1 MSNFEAV
8 LLVSPEIS
16 DKILSKE
23 LEDFKKQIEVNQG
36 KIINIED
43 WGLRDLS
50 YKIGVFKKAFYNFYQ
65 IEIDGNKITTIRS
78 NLTQNE
84 NIIRHLF
91 IKVEK
96 HQELPT
102 KLNYEKK

>member
-8 LLVSPEIS
+8 LLLSPEIS
-16 DKILSKE
+16 DKILLKE
-23 LEDFKKQIEVNQG
+23 LEDFKKQIEKNLG

-50 YKIGVFKKAFYNFYQ
+50 YKIGTFKKAFYKFYQ
-65 IEIDGNKITTIRS
+65 IEIEGNKITSIRS